1 MDRITFIR
9 AIGTILLFRNI
20 KKENAMFDTAI
31 IGGASAGLAAALTL
45 GRSARKTIVFDTGA
59 PRNKPAAHAHNF
71 LTQDGT
77 PPLEILA
84 IGRKQLKQY
93 PSVQLEQDKVT
104 AAVKKGKHFQLSTA
118 SGKQITVRSIILATG
133 VKDIFPDIE
142 GIEKLW
148 GDKVIHCPYCHG
160 WEMKDK
166 PVAIIANG
174 EDVMHMAPLVHN
186 LNKDLVVLTNGKS
199 TIPEK
204 VPVPVVEK
212 SIRRIAEDGEGIKI
226 LFEDGSTLSRSG
238 AYMRVAGIKF
248 HNELAVQL
256 GCELTEAGSVKVDAF
271 YQTTVP
277 NVFAAGDLSH
287 PGLHQ
292 VSIAA
297 AGGHTAA
304 ATCNRMLC
312 VEDFA
317 QL

>member
-9 AIGTILLFRNI
+9 AIGTVLLFRNI
-20 KKENAMFDTAI
+20 KKEIAMFDTAI

-104 AAVKKGKHFQLSTA
+104 AAVKKGPHFQLTTA
-118 SGKQITVRSIILATG
+118 SGKQITARSIILATG
-133 VKDIFPDIE
+133 VKDILQDIE
-142 GIEKLW
+142 GLEKLW
-148 GDKVIHCPYCHG
+148 GDKVVHCPYCHG

-186 LNKDLVVLTNGKS
+186 LNKDLVILTNGES
-199 TIPEK
+199 TITAK
-204 VPVPVVEK
+204 MPVPVIEK
-212 SIRRIAEDGEGIKI
+212 SIRRIAEDGDGIKI
-226 LFEDGSTLSRSG
+226 TFADGSTLSRGG
-238 AYMRVAGIKF
+238 AYLRVAGIRF

-277 NVFAAGDLSH
+277 SVFAAGDLSH

-312 VEDFA
+312 VEDFE